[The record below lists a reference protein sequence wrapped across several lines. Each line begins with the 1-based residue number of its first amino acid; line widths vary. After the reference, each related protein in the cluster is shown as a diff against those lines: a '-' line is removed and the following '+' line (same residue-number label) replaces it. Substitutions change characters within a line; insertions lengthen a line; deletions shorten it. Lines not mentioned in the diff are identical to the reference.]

1 MSNLDLFDQPDHIG
15 SDQPLAQDIK
25 DILQDHDYEVVP
37 AEVLRKKGQKS
48 KSAARKA
55 TQRQNDAEKG
65 LADIT
70 MTLPV
75 ELHPQ
80 FRVLSKLVKAG
91 TPLEIALTEVFG
103 EMRLSEPGDLGELP
117 NSQTTGEPL
126 LADILSVL
134 PKWRCY
140 IIRLMLHKT
149 IKATKWE

>member
-55 TQRQNDAEKG
+55 TQRQNDAKKG

-75 ELHPQ
+75 ELH
-80 FRVLSKLVKAG
+80 LSLGCYRNLLKQV
-91 TPLEIALTEVFG
+91 
-103 EMRLSEPGDLGELP
+103 RL
-117 NSQTTGEPL
+117 
-126 LADILSVL
+126 
-134 PKWRCY
+134 WR
-140 IIRLMLHKT
+140 LH
-149 IKATKWE
+149 